1 MPSSFACTKQILEKS
16 SFLYVSKSVYNIISL
31 SDWCSFL
38 SVYTWSRYNKSL
50 NFLPAFF
57 PVVVFRIFP
66 ELSSTDMVVIIV
78 KGMNLPAP
86 SGKNLHLSVFP
97 VFCFSPQGRVY
108 SEFKD
113 IHISNKTGGWTG
125 INGEFNS

>member
-1 MPSSFACTKQILEKS
+1 MTGAV
-16 SFLYVSKSVYNIISL
+16 FLVFTLKADTINHSTFSL
-31 SDWCSFL
+31 L
-38 SVYTWSRYNKSL
+38 
-50 NFLPAFF
+50 FF

-97 VFCFSPQGRVY
+97 VFFVFPPKDVFIQNLKIFISAIKQEDEQG
-108 SEFKD
+108 
-113 IHISNKTGGWTG
+113 
-125 INGEFNS
+125 